1 MRRQTP
7 LRPGRPPH
15 GRIIIYW
22 KMCRTCHRIGTR
34 ALSPVDRCTHP
45 VEAVGICGQ
54 CGKKRPLV
62 TCHRYDFR
70 GLRSGAPH
78 RTTAIRTQNPERQAK
93 RRQRQAA
100 KHRAYMRS
108 ETRKIVDER
117 AAGRCETAVR
127 TDAGQF
133 EVEVPSF
140 FFNAAGWFHIHLRCE
155 SWQRCENKA
164 VAHHHLTYFRYGGD
178 ELPED
183 MLKVCRR
190 CHEWLERQ
198 DHPTRRSHL
207 RQTGRARQET
217 ENG

>member
-70 GLRSGAPH
+70 GLRSGTPH
-78 RTTAIRTQNPERQAK
+78 RTTAIRRQNRK
-93 RRQRQAA
+93 RKASKFA
-100 KHRAYMRS
+100 RAYGSAERVEFVRS
-108 ETRKIVDER
+108 LSCAGCGYSGPLGWIDNAHTTSGGRGRKADYATIIPLCR
-117 AAGRCETAVR
+117 ATFDRRVGCHNLQHEKGWSALPALDTPEKRETAAAR
-127 TDAGQF
+127 T
-133 EVEVPSF
+133 EE
-140 FFNAAGWFHIHLRCE
+140 L
-155 SWQRCENKA
+155 WQ
-164 VAHHHLTYFRYGGD
+164 
-178 ELPED
+178 
-183 MLKVCRR
+183 
-190 CHEWLERQ
+190 
-198 DHPTRRSHL
+198 SHL

-217 ENG
+217 DSNG